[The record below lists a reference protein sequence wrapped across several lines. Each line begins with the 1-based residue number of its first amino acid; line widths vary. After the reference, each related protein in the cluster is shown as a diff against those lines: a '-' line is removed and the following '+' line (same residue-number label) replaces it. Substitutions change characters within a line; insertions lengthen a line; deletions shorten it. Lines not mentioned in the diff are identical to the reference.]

1 MIEPQENESLISLFP
16 TPLLLV
22 RQPISGKLREDLKA
36 MALDSLKR
44 TNSSNELLSHTKTM
58 DPPSNPL
65 FAEVARLVT
74 PPLVHF
80 GELLFG
86 QQLQWQVKEAWL
98 NVLQRGGSQYMH
110 SHANSF
116 ASAVIFLT
124 PHHESSRTVFLRPA
138 GGAAFVFKN
147 EGPDVQMN
155 PYNADRWVMPEVEP
169 GDMVIY
175 PSYLIHGVPPN
186 QGDQRMTLALNATP
200 DHLNSHGYQVRFS
213 DA

>member
-58 DPPSNPL
+58 APSSNPL
-65 FAEVARLVT
+65 FAEVARLAT
-74 PPLVHF
+74 PSLARF

-98 NVLQRGGSQYMH
+98 NVLHKGGSQYMH

-138 GGAAFVFKN
+138 G
-147 EGPDVQMN
+147 
-155 PYNADRWVMPEVEP
+155 DRKRVV
-169 GDMVIY
+169 
-175 PSYLIHGVPPN
+175 
-186 QGDQRMTLALNATP
+186 
-200 DHLNSHGYQVRFS
+200 
-213 DA
+213 